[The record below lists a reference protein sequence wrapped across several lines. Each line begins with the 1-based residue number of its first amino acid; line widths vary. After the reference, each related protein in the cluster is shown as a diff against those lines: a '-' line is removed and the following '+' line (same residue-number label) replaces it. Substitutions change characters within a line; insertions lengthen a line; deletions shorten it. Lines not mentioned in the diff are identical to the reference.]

1 MIVADYS
8 MPGAEMRVLAGEVVQ
23 AEEVPRARLAA
34 SGLPVNVEGGE
45 FMTRE
50 LLKVGNREVYGADFS
65 RVIGE
70 WLSNQRKPAE
80 LMVLERREW
89 GNFWLSAQ
97 RQGSRPAGRR
107 RRCRPGELQRRIERV
122 DQLHAQISRI
132 EKVEI
137 GRINHGLERLR
148 LKTRKL
154 ELTTVW
160 MRPLRPIW
168 TPSAPSGD
176 AAEYRVLED
185 KLVAL
190 QQQFNRD
197 SITVR
202 TADGRE
208 QEITLGKVVRAFQP
222 NAMSTPQK
230 LMFYFAK
237 LREFVSDEPRE
248 ANTEGGVFP
257 AIFGTVL
264 MTLIMAVI
272 VTPFGVIAAVYLR
285 EYAKQGLLTRIIR
298 IAVNNLAGVPSIV
311 YGVFGLGFFV
321 YVLGGSL
328 DRLFYPEAAPAP
340 VFGTPG
346 LMWAS
351 LTLAILTLPVVI
363 VATEEGLARIPRM
376 IREGLLALGATK
388 SGDVVEGGAADGQ
401 PGDDDRFHPRR
412 GACRRRSGAA
422 DAGRRGR
429 WRRTCRSTATTPI
442 CIWTRRSCTA
452 SHLRRRLPEPQRRG
466 GAAAGLRHRAAAG
479 TGDRHAQLQRDL
491 HSQPPAREVQGA
503 GSLIEAVRVRQ
514 RPGER
519 GAGPTCACSFAL
531 AAANGANTTQTTT
544 HSIDIRPRPR
554 QAQPEPG
561 QRAGRHRG
569 ARPQPAVLRPEAGVA
584 QRQHEHPRQRVTAFI
599 GPSGCGKSTP
609 LRCFNRMND
618 RVDGCR
624 IEGAINLDGQ
634 NIYQKGVTWPTCVV
648 ASAWC
653 SEAQPVPQ
661 EHLRERGLRPA
672 HPCIKQKR
680 VLDETVEWALKG
692 AALWEEVKDRCTSR
706 HSASG
711 GQQQRSVIART
722 IAVQPEVLLLDEP
735 SSASTHPR

>member
-1 MIVADYS
+1 MKKDSLNSWVKSGTPWIWMNAGAVSIAVIMTLGLLAIIAVRGLAHFWPADVIVADYS
-8 MPGAEMRVLAGEVVQ
+8 VPGAETRVLAGEVVQ

-65 RVIGE
+65 WVVGE
-70 WLSNQRKPAE
+70 WLSNQRTPAE

-89 GNFWLSAQ
+89 GNFYGFLLNVKE
-97 RQGSRPAGRR
+97 AGQLVAE
-107 RRCRPGELQRRIERV
+107 GEGAWNELQARIDRV
-122 DQLHAQISRI
+122 DELHTQISRI

-154 ELTTVW
+154 ELDDRLDTAAQAD
-160 MRPLRPIW
+160 L
-168 TPSAPSGD
+168 D
-176 AAEYRVLED
+176 AERAQWDAEYRVLED

-237 LREFVSDEPRE
+237 LWEFVSDEPRE

-376 IREGLLALGATK
+376 IREGSLALGATK
-388 SGDVVEGGAADGQ
+388 SETLWKVVL
-401 PGDDDRFHPRR
+401 PM
-412 GACRRRSGAA
+412 
-422 DAGRRGR
+422 
-429 WRRTCRSTATTPI
+429 
-442 CIWTRRSCTA
+442 A
-452 SHLRRRLPEPQRRG
+452 SPAMMTGLILAVAR
-466 GAAAGLRHRAAAG
+466 AAGEVAPLMLVGVVKLAPNLPLNG
-479 TGDRHAQLQRDL
+479 NYPYL
-491 HSQPPAREVQGA
+491 HLDQKIMHLGFHIYDVGFQSPNV
-503 GSLIEAVRVRQ
+503 EA
-514 RPGER
+514 
-519 GAGPTCACSFAL
+519 
-531 AAANGANTTQTTT
+531 
-544 HSIDIRPRPR
+544 
-554 QAQPEPG
+554 
-561 QRAGRHRG
+561 
-569 ARPQPAVLRPEAGVA
+569 ARPLVYATALLLVLVIA
-584 QRQHEHPRQRVTAFI
+584 TLNF
-599 GPSGCGKSTP
+599 S
-609 LRCFNRMND
+609 
-618 RVDGCR
+618 
-624 IEGAINLDGQ
+624 AIYIRN
-634 NIYQKGVTWPTCVV
+634 
-648 ASAWC
+648 
-653 SEAQPVPQ
+653 
-661 EHLRERGLRPA
+661 HLREKYKA
-672 HPCIKQKR
+672 
-680 VLDETVEWALKG
+680 LD
-692 AALWEEVKDRCTSR
+692 
-706 HSASG
+706 H
-711 GQQQRSVIART
+711 
-722 IAVQPEVLLLDEP
+722 
-735 SSASTHPR
+735 

>member
-1 MIVADYS
+1 MKKDSLNTWVKSGTPWIWMNAGAVSIAVIMTLGLLAVIAVRGLAHFWPADVIVAEYQV
-8 MPGAEMRVLAGEVVQ
+8 PGDEPRVLAGEVVQ

-65 RVIGE
+65 WIVGE
-70 WLSNQRKPAE
+70 WLSEPRKPAE

-89 GNFWLSAQ
+89 GNFYGYLLSVKE
-97 RQGSRPAGRR
+97 AGQLVAE
-107 RRCRPGELQRRIERV
+107 GEGAWAELQRRIERV
-122 DQLHAQISRI
+122 DQLHAQISRV

-154 ELTTVW
+154 ELDD
-160 MRPLRPIW
+160 RL
-168 TPSAPSGD
+168 D
-176 AAEYRVLED
+176 ATAQAELDAERAQWDAEYQSLEA

-197 SITVR
+197 SIVVR

-222 NAMSTPQK
+222 NAMSTLDK
-230 LMFYFAK
+230 LGFYFAK
-237 LREFVSDEPRE
+237 LWEFVSAEPRE

-285 EYAKQGLLTRIIR
+285 EYAKQGLLTRVIR

-376 IREGLLALGATK
+376 IREGSLALGATK
-388 SGDVVEGGAADGQ
+388 SETLWKVVL
-401 PGDDDRFHPRR
+401 PM
-412 GACRRRSGAA
+412 
-422 DAGRRGR
+422 
-429 WRRTCRSTATTPI
+429 
-442 CIWTRRSCTA
+442 A
-452 SHLRRRLPEPQRRG
+452 SPAMMTGLILAVAR
-466 GAAAGLRHRAAAG
+466 AAGEVAPLMLVGVVKLAPNLPLNG
-479 TGDRHAQLQRDL
+479 NYPYL
-491 HSQPPAREVQGA
+491 HLDQKIMHLGFHIYDVGFQSPNV
-503 GSLIEAVRVRQ
+503 EA
-514 RPGER
+514 
-519 GAGPTCACSFAL
+519 
-531 AAANGANTTQTTT
+531 
-544 HSIDIRPRPR
+544 
-554 QAQPEPG
+554 
-561 QRAGRHRG
+561 
-569 ARPQPAVLRPEAGVA
+569 ARPLVYATALLLVLVIA
-584 QRQHEHPRQRVTAFI
+584 TLNF
-599 GPSGCGKSTP
+599 S
-609 LRCFNRMND
+609 
-618 RVDGCR
+618 
-624 IEGAINLDGQ
+624 AIYIRN
-634 NIYQKGVTWPTCVV
+634 
-648 ASAWC
+648 
-653 SEAQPVPQ
+653 
-661 EHLRERGLRPA
+661 HLREKYKA
-672 HPCIKQKR
+672 
-680 VLDETVEWALKG
+680 LD
-692 AALWEEVKDRCTSR
+692 
-706 HSASG
+706 H
-711 GQQQRSVIART
+711 
-722 IAVQPEVLLLDEP
+722 
-735 SSASTHPR
+735 